1 VGSAAVF
8 ISFGAGKF
16 LNHASET
23 ASFRTYG
30 LPWPGAFAGVI
41 GVVEL
46 VGGALL
52 LAGVATRLA
61 AVVLAGDMIGAIIT
75 SGILHGESISLTLAP
90 VMLGAM
96 VVLAAL
102 GSGPL
107 AGPCQEP
114 RRPRRAGGWRDPTS
128 RFFGRFTGFLRST
141 SPRTEN
147 PGAFWKGRRGNASS
161 RKQPLDRS

>member
-1 VGSAAVF
+1 MRPSAIVGWLLAAPPVRRTRAAWALTAIRVGSAAVF

-107 AGPCQEP
+107 ALAASVTKLLQ
-114 RRPRRAGGWRDPTS
+114 
-128 RFFGRFTGFLRST
+128 
-141 SPRTEN
+141 SP
-147 PGAFWKGRRGNASS
+147 P
-161 RKQPLDRS
+161 DR